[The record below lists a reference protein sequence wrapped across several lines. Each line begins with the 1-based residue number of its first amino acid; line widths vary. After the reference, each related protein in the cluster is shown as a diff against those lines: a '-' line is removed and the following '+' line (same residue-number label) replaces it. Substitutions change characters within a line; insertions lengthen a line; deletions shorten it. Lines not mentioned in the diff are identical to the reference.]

1 MSGILGGD
9 ALGGVGVGDWPY
21 TLGAGLYSGGV
32 VGCWLCT
39 LGDVACWFLRS
50 VESSVILVGDGFGLE
65 GGLRKVLGLSCA
77 KMSAN
82 LAKATLVS
90 VPKTA
95 NGVSGARLRK
105 RCRRSCTDS

>member
-9 ALGGVGVGDWPY
+9 ALGGVGVCDWPY

-32 VGCWLCT
+32 AGCWRCT
-39 LGDVACWFLRS
+39 LGDVACWLLRS
-50 VESSVILVGDGFGLE
+50 EESSVILGGDGLGLE
-65 GGLRKVLGLSCA
+65 GGLRTVLGLSCA

-82 LAKATLVS
+82 LANATLVS

-95 NGVSGARLRK
+95 NGVSGAGLRK
-105 RCRRSCTDS
+105 R